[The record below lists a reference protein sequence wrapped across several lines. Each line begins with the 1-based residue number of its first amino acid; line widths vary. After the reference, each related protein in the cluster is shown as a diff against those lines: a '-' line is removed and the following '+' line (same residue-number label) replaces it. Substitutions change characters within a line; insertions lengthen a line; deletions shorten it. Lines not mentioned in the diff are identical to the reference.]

1 MVNVKDIQKLLENY
15 MLEPEIPF
23 KDLKP
28 YLLSEFDWKVNPI
41 KKSQFMIRGL
51 PILDDRLVSDIL
63 KSFLPNET
71 IILKL
76 IE

>member
-1 MVNVKDIQKLLENY
+1 MVSVKDIQKLLENY

-28 YLLSEFDWKVNPI
+28 YLLSEFDWKVNPL

-51 PILDDRLVSDIL
+51 PISDEKLVSDIL
-63 KSFLPNET
+63 KSYLPTEV
-71 IILKL
+71 IILKD
-76 IE
+76 I